1 MKQVA
6 ELFQSLTDSQ
16 QVRCVRRYN
25 LRKFCRSLNLPA
37 VGVSFLYVDDLN
49 WDYLHGL
56 NRQLTHDKIW
66 FRGGEYFPRSYWDNY
81 FLGHDRRTEY
91 IFLATSP
98 RHHANE
104 AAFFDRYFSGSLR
117 SFGRDTVPSTGDSK
131 ALRPFFKNALIQDL
145 IHFAHEKSG
154 LASLGDFYMC
164 LYFLTHLNQAP
175 QNTVKDEIC
184 ASILGQFPH
193 FRSDVTRINTTLD
206 TLERLNDLL
215 WVFHKFEDQI

>member
-56 NRQLTHDKIW
+56 NRQLNHDKIW

-104 AAFFDRYFSGSLR
+104 AAFLIGTSQGPCVPLAGIRCPQLETAKHSG
-117 SFGRDTVPSTGDSK
+117 PSSRMRLFRISSILPMRNR
-131 ALRPFFKNALIQDL
+131 ALLPWATF
-145 IHFAHEKSG
+145 
-154 LASLGDFYMC
+154 
-164 LYFLTHLNQAP
+164 
-175 QNTVKDEIC
+175 IC
-184 ASILGQFPH
+184 ACIF
-193 FRSDVTRINTTLD
+193 
-206 TLERLNDLL
+206 
-215 WVFHKFEDQI
+215 